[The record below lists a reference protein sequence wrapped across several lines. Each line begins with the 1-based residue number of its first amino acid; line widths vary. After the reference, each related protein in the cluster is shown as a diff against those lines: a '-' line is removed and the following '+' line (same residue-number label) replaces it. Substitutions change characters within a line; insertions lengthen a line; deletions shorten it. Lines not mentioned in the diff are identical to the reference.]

1 MARVPA
7 PKPKVTTKAK
17 SAVNPPVRTSKPGP
31 GTAARETGTKSL
43 RKKELVDRVVV
54 ASGVKKKDA
63 KPVVEAMLAE
73 MGAALARGEGLR
85 LLPFGNLKIAKTKS
99 LANGEVLTCK
109 VRRSRAGSRS
119 PAGTLA
125 AVAE

>member
-7 PKPKVTTKAK
+7 PKPKVSPKAK
-17 SAVNPPVRTSKPGP
+17 SAAKPTVKTSKPGS
-31 GTAARETGTKSL
+31 GAAGREAGAKSL
-43 RKKELVDRVVV
+43 RKKELIDRVVV

-63 KPVVEAMLAE
+63 KPVIEAMLAE
-73 MGAALARGEGLR
+73 MGAALSRGEGLQ

-109 VRRSRAGSRS
+109 VRRSKAGSRS